1 MNSKGIKEED
11 RLTNGRGVLMRREVR
26 KYLKTAVLLA
36 GAVSLI
42 EITLGLIMGVPV
54 LTADGLHTMLDVL
67 VLTSLYIGLGP
78 VLKPPD
84 LDHPYGHYKYRYL
97 SMYTVAIVIIGASLW
112 LVAETAINVARGIV
126 ERAPLSS
133 IFVIAVVVGLVL
145 SRILL
150 LKAGYGKTRDL
161 ILNLEFK
168 HALADLM
175 DSLLIAATIVASEFI
190 PIIQPIAVFAIAA
203 YLMYLG
209 YRYFRES
216 VSVLLDQ
223 VNPDIAGEVYNI
235 AREHNIIVSSVRVKN
250 IGNGYAVD
258 IIARVPG
265 WLSVEEAHELIDRFE
280 DEVARRV
287 PSVISVNTHIEP
299 Q

>member
-1 MNSKGIKEED
+1 MNSKGIKEGG

-67 VLTSLYIGLGP
+67 ILTSLYIGLGP

-145 SRILL
+145 SRMLL
-150 LKAGYGKTRDL
+150 LRAGYGKTRDL

-175 DSLLIAATIVASEFI
+175 DLLLIAATIAASEFI

-235 AREHNIIVSSVRVKN
+235 AREHNIVVSSVRVKN

-280 DEVARRV
+280 GEVARRV

>member
-67 VLTSLYIGLGP
+67 ALTSLYIGLGP

-150 LKAGYGKTRDL
+150 LRAGYGKTRDL

-235 AREHNIIVSSVRVKN
+235 AREHNIVVSSVRVKN

>member
-1 MNSKGIKEED
+1 
-11 RLTNGRGVLMRREVR
+11 MRREVR

-67 VLTSLYIGLGP
+67 ALTSLYIGLGP

-150 LKAGYGKTRDL
+150 LRAGYGKTRDL

-235 AREHNIIVSSVRVKN
+235 AREHNIVVSSVRVKN

>member
-175 DSLLIAATIVASEFI
+175 DSLLIAATIAASEFI

-235 AREHNIIVSSVRVKN
+235 AREHNIVVSSVRVKN

>member
-133 IFVIAVVVGLVL
+133 IFVIAMVVGLVL

>member
-1 MNSKGIKEED
+1 M
-11 RLTNGRGVLMRREVR
+11 R

-67 VLTSLYIGLGP
+67 ALTSLYIGLGP

-235 AREHNIIVSSVRVKN
+235 AREHNIVVSSVRVKN

>member
-67 VLTSLYIGLGP
+67 ALTSLYIGLGP

-175 DSLLIAATIVASEFI
+175 DSLLIAATIAASEFI

-235 AREHNIIVSSVRVKN
+235 AREHNIVVSSVRVKN

>member
-1 MNSKGIKEED
+1 
-11 RLTNGRGVLMRREVR
+11 
-26 KYLKTAVLLA
+26 
-36 GAVSLI
+36 
-42 EITLGLIMGVPV
+42 
-54 LTADGLHTMLDVL
+54 
-67 VLTSLYIGLGP
+67 
-78 VLKPPD
+78 
-84 LDHPYGHYKYRYL
+84 L

-175 DSLLIAATIVASEFI
+175 DSLLIAATIAASEFI

-235 AREHNIIVSSVRVKN
+235 AKEHNIVVSSVRVKN

>member
-1 MNSKGIKEED
+1 
-11 RLTNGRGVLMRREVR
+11 MRREVR

-67 VLTSLYIGLGP
+67 ILTSLYIGLGP

-145 SRILL
+145 SRMLL
-150 LKAGYGKTRDL
+150 LRAGYGKTRDL

-175 DSLLIAATIVASEFI
+175 DLLLIAATIAASEFI

-235 AREHNIIVSSVRVKN
+235 AREHNIVVSSVRVKN

-280 DEVARRV
+280 GEVARRV

>member
-133 IFVIAVVVGLVL
+133 IFVIAMVVGLVL

-235 AREHNIIVSSVRVKN
+235 AREHNIVVSSVRVKN

>member
-1 MNSKGIKEED
+1 
-11 RLTNGRGVLMRREVR
+11 MRREVR

-67 VLTSLYIGLGP
+67 ALTSLYIGLGP

-235 AREHNIIVSSVRVKN
+235 AREHNIVVSSVRVKN

>member
-1 MNSKGIKEED
+1 MSSKGIKEGG

-67 VLTSLYIGLGP
+67 ILTSLYIGLGP

-150 LKAGYGKTRDL
+150 LRAGYGKTRDL

-223 VNPDIAGEVYNI
+223 VNPDIASEVYNI
-235 AREHNIIVSSVRVKN
+235 AREHNIVVSSVRVKN

>member
-36 GAVSLI
+36 SAVSLM

-133 IFVIAVVVGLVL
+133 IFVIAMVVGLVL
-145 SRILL
+145 SRMLL
-150 LKAGYGKTRDL
+150 LRAGYGKTRDL

-235 AREHNIIVSSVRVKN
+235 AREHNIVVSSVRVKN
-250 IGNGYAVD
+250 IGDGYAVD

>member
-1 MNSKGIKEED
+1 
-11 RLTNGRGVLMRREVR
+11 MRREVR

-175 DSLLIAATIVASEFI
+175 DSLLIAATIAASEFI

-235 AREHNIIVSSVRVKN
+235 AREHNIVVSSVRVKN

>member
-1 MNSKGIKEED
+1 MSSKGIKEEG
-11 RLTNGRGVLMRREVR
+11 RLTNGREVSMRREVR

-42 EITLGLIMGVPV
+42 ELALGLIMGVPV

-126 ERAPLSS
+126 ERAPLGS
-133 IFVIAVVVGLVL
+133 IYVVTVVVGLVL
-145 SRILL
+145 SRILYL
-150 LKAGYGKTRDL
+150 RVGYGKTRDL
-161 ILNLEFK
+161 VLSLEFK
-168 HALADLM
+168 HALADLV
-175 DSLLIAATIVASEFI
+175 DSLFIAATIAASEFV
-190 PIIQPIAVFAIAA
+190 PVIQPIAVFAIAA
-203 YLMYLG
+203 YLIYLG

-223 VNPDIAGEVYNI
+223 VNPDIASEVYNI
-235 AREHNIIVSSVRVKN
+235 AKEHNIVVSSVMVKN

-258 IIARVPG
+258 VVARVPG

-280 DEVARRV
+280 DEVTRRV

>member
-133 IFVIAVVVGLVL
+133 MYVVAVVVGLVL

-175 DSLLIAATIVASEFI
+175 DSLLIAATIAASEFI

-235 AREHNIIVSSVRVKN
+235 AREHNIVVSSVRVKN

>member
-67 VLTSLYIGLGP
+67 VLTSLYIGLGS

-150 LKAGYGKTRDL
+150 LRAGYGKTRDL

-235 AREHNIIVSSVRVKN
+235 AREHNIVVSSVRVKN

>member
-1 MNSKGIKEED
+1 
-11 RLTNGRGVLMRREVR
+11 MRREVR

-145 SRILL
+145 SRMLL

-175 DSLLIAATIVASEFI
+175 DSLLIAATIAASEFI

-235 AREHNIIVSSVRVKN
+235 AREHNIVVSSVRVKN

>member
-150 LKAGYGKTRDL
+150 LRAGYGKTRDL

-235 AREHNIIVSSVRVKN
+235 AREHNIVVSSVRVKN

>member
-145 SRILL
+145 SRMLL
-150 LKAGYGKTRDL
+150 LRAGYGKTRDL

-175 DSLLIAATIVASEFI
+175 DSLLIAATIAASEFI

-235 AREHNIIVSSVRVKN
+235 AREHNIVVSSVRVKN

>member
-67 VLTSLYIGLGP
+67 ALTSLYIGLGP

-235 AREHNIIVSSVRVKN
+235 AREHNIVVSSVRVKN

-258 IIARVPG
+258 VIARVPG

>member
-1 MNSKGIKEED
+1 
-11 RLTNGRGVLMRREVR
+11 MRREVR

-67 VLTSLYIGLGP
+67 ALTSLYIGLGP

-175 DSLLIAATIVASEFI
+175 DSLLIAATIAASEFI

-235 AREHNIIVSSVRVKN
+235 AREHNIVVSSVRVKN

>member
-112 LVAETAINVARGIV
+112 LVAETAINVARGIM

-145 SRILL
+145 SRMLL
-150 LKAGYGKTRDL
+150 LRAGYGKTHDL

-209 YRYFRES
+209 YKYFRES

-235 AREHNIIVSSVRVKN
+235 AREHNIVVSSVRVKN

-258 IIARVPG
+258 VIARVPG